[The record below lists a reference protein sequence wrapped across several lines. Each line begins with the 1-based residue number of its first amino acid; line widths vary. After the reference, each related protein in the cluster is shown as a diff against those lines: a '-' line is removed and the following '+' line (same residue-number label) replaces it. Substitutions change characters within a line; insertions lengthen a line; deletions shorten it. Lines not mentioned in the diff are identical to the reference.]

1 MGSQFAIV
9 FDIAVVV
16 ILAVMTFSGAKR
28 GFVSTVIGLAAG
40 VVAFLCAMT
49 FSAPLSEWAYTAV
62 VEKPVK
68 EAVSSAMDESM
79 GKITLS
85 GLSDMDFNEVKIS
98 GTPVTSI
105 IPDYAGTDKAVF
117 DLSSVDL
124 TGTGIEDADLS
135 LFGFDGTEDLSAMN
149 GKYAELTMSE
159 IDRNGLGRLVTAQV
173 IAVKLQES
181 TVFAEIS
188 EYAEAVGK
196 AVPELFGGTA
206 QKISTGE
213 VSALRALVLS
223 MMNTSS
229 SVKEAVVD
237 QMIRPMFMI
246 AAETLFFT
254 VIFVVIASVLGVI
267 ASLMKIVNKIP
278 VIGGLNGF
286 LGGCAGLVK
295 GLLTVFVVC
304 ILVRF
309 IVNLTD
315 GSVVLLNDAAI
326 RSTFLF
332 RIFYNFEFLNFIA

>member
-49 FSAPLSEWAYTAV
+49 FSAPLSEWAYNAV

-196 AVPELFGGTA
+196 AVPELFGSTA
-206 QKISTGE
+206 QKISTGD

-286 LGGCAGLVK
+286 LGGCAGFVK
-295 GLLTVFVVC
+295 GLLSVFVVC

-332 RIFYNFEFLNFIA
+332 RIFYNFEFLNFLA